1 MIRLL
6 SRPRFPEGYAH
17 RWPEPPLDYH
27 DPVAARARRGEL
39 ALLAAGLLVS
49 LALAEGLVR
58 VVASG
63 PDEGGYAP
71 VRTDWPERRPINSL
85 GYRDEE
91 HTRTRPPGVRRVVC
105 LGDSFTWGVNVL
117 YDDTWPRRLERG
129 LARERGEDWEAIILA
144 EPGLN
149 AVQLTSLLDVRGFAF
164 EPDVVV
170 VAWVLN
176 DAEDLDSAEARRA
189 EDWVEESRR
198 EPSALESVLDH
209 SALLRLVRTRWRAT
223 AQNRER
229 IRNFRS
235 LYADDYAGWA
245 AARKA
250 LRTMGGLCR
259 AQGVPLVVAIF
270 PLFGNPLDERYPF
283 EEEHAKV
290 AQAAAEAGAKVVD
303 LLPWYRGLRWELL
316 VVDGPRD
323 EHPNEIA
330 HRIAAQTL
338 VKAVD
343 EVVPREP
350 AGSSD
355 PAS

>member
-1 MIRLL
+1 
-6 SRPRFPEGYAH
+6 
-17 RWPEPPLDYH
+17 
-27 DPVAARARRGEL
+27 VAARAHRGEL

-49 LALAEGLVR
+49 LALAEGVVR
-58 VVASG
+58 VAGSR

-85 GYRDEE
+85 GYRDVE
-91 HTRTRPPGVRRVVC
+91 HTPHPAPGVRRVVC

-117 YDDTWPRRLERG
+117 FDDAWPKRLERG
-129 LARERGEDWEAIILA
+129 LARERGERWEAVILA

-149 AVQLTSLLDVRGFAF
+149 AVQLTQRLDVEGFAF

-170 VAWVLN
+170 LAWVLN

-189 EDWVEESRR
+189 QDWVEESQR
-198 EPSALESVLDH
+198 EPSALESILDR
-209 SALLRLVRTRWRAT
+209 SALVRLVRARLRAT

-229 IRNFRS
+229 IENFRS
-235 LYADDYAGWA
+235 LYADDYPGWT
-245 AARKA
+245 AARGA

-259 AQGVPLVVAIF
+259 AHGVPLVVAIF
-270 PLFGNPLDERYPF
+270 PLFGNPLDDTYPF
-283 EEEHAKV
+283 REEHDKV

-338 VKAVD
+338 VRAVD
-343 EVVPREP
+343 DIVPRARSFS
-350 AGSSD
+350 AGH
-355 PAS
+355 PTY

>member
-1 MIRLL
+1 
-6 SRPRFPEGYAH
+6 
-17 RWPEPPLDYH
+17 
-27 DPVAARARRGEL
+27 
-39 ALLAAGLLVS
+39 VS

-58 VVASG
+58 VAPTRSRA
-63 PDEGGYAP
+63 GGYAP

-85 GYRDEE
+85 GYRDVD
-91 HTRTRPPGVRRVVC
+91 HTPGASPGVRRVVC
-105 LGDSFTWGVNVL
+105 LGDSFTWGVKVL
-117 YDDTWPRRLERG
+117 FDDAWPKRLERG
-129 LARERGEDWEAIILA
+129 LARERGEEWEAVVLA

-149 AVQLTSLLDVRGFAF
+149 AVQLTQRLDAQGFEF
-164 EPDVVV
+164 HPDVVV
-170 VAWVLN
+170 MAWVLN

-198 EPSALESVLDH
+198 EPSALETILDR
-209 SALLRLVRTRWRAT
+209 SALFRLVRDRLRAT

-235 LYADDYAGWA
+235 LYVDDYPGWI
-245 AARKA
+245 AARQA

-259 AQGVPLVVAIF
+259 AHGVPLVVAIF

-283 EEEHAKV
+283 EELHAKV
-290 AQAAAEAGAKVVD
+290 SQAAAEAGAKVVD
-303 LLPWYRGLRWELL
+303 LLPWYRGLRWDLL

-338 VKAVD
+338 VRAVD
-343 EVVPREP
+343 DVVPRE
-350 AGSSD
+350 SD
-355 PAS
+355 EAP